1 MINFNIDTNKVTANG
16 VLYSQPDAV
25 RKLAIMIMVNAAESN
40 VDMVC
45 DMQDEYETKADIEAV
60 FAPLNEQ
67 ALDMLEDH
75 IAHLRRSLESFLRNA
90 KVTAKVRRLDY
101 GKEGNLADVF
111 VELDVE

>member
-1 MINFNIDTNKVTANG
+1 MIVFENGLETVKTNG
-16 VLYSQPDAV
+16 VLYSQPEAI
-25 RKLAIMIMVNAAESN
+25 RKLAIMIMVNMAEGN
-40 VDMVC
+40 IDMIC
-45 DMQDEYETKADIEAV
+45 DMQDEYQTKEDIEAV

-75 IAHLRRSLESFLRNA
+75 MADLQRNLESFLQNA